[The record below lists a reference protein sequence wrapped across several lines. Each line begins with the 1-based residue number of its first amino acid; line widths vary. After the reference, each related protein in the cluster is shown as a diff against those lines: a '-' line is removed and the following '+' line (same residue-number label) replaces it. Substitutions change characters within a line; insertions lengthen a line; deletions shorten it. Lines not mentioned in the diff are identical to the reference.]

1 MTRGQTSDSDYVQHG
16 FSAIWVVSLN
26 HKALGANGY
35 LAHSIQKAVMLT
47 RKVFLRF

>member
-16 FSAIWVVSLN
+16 SSAIWVVSLN
-26 HKALGANGY
+26 HKALGANGS

-47 RKVFLRF
+47 CKVFLRF